1 MKYLFTLALLAFPL
15 AAASRADDKKTD
27 KDLLQGTWVFVSLE
41 RNGKKVTDDDDFQ
54 YVLLKD
60 AKWTFKGDTLKS
72 PLWHEKVVVTFTLD
86 PAKKPPA
93 IDVVVKTADSK
104 DTVPMLYE
112 LKDDTLK
119 LCTGG
124 APGERPKEF
133 NSKGGQAILTLKRDE
148 KKPEK

>member
-1 MKYLFTLALLAFPL
+1 
-15 AAASRADDKKTD
+15 
-27 KDLLQGTWVFVSLE
+27 
-41 RNGKKVTDDDDFQ
+41 
-54 YVLLKD
+54 VLLKD

-86 PAKKPPA
+86 PAKKPPT
-93 IDVVVKTADSK
+93 IDVVVKTEDSK
-104 DTVPMLYE
+104 DTVPMLYV

-133 NSKGGQAILTLKRDE
+133 NSKGGQAILTLKREE